1 MHNILFFTYKKLN
14 FIYHREMG
22 GTPGQRV
29 TKVLMF
35 GMENLCFLLCGSI
48 DRSYIKRES
57 SFALID
63 INLFFISSIFGI
75 VLIGNLWNKGGG

>member
-1 MHNILFFTYKKLN
+1 MEGKDSRREIINAQHFIFTYKKLN

-35 GMENLCFLLCGSI
+35 GMENLCFFTMWVN
-48 DRSYIKRES
+48 RPFVYKERE
-57 SFALID
+57 
-63 INLFFISSIFGI
+63 
-75 VLIGNLWNKGGG
+75 

>member
-63 INLFFISSIFGI
+63 INFFYIIYF
-75 VLIGNLWNKGGG
+75 WNTTDWQFME